1 MSEPEGPRADSPG
14 EPPAWGKQPAGGWGA
29 STSQD
34 EETQRVDPRTFQAAD
49 NQDEDD
55 RTQAVDQRAFR
66 GQGPG
71 GQGGQAGQGPGGP
84 GYGGPGPA
92 GGHGPAGPPFAGQ
105 PP

>member
-1 MSEPEGPRADSPG
+1 MSEPEGPRADSQG

-34 EETQRVDPRTFQAAD
+34 DETQRVDPRTFHAAG

-66 GQGPG
+66 GQ
-71 GQGGQAGQGPGGP
+71 A
-84 GYGGPGPA
+84 PA
-92 GGHGPAGPPFAGQ
+92 EREELCVHCAHFLCS
-105 PP
+105 